1 MSNGYSAM
9 RTALIA
15 LGIVAIGLFAIA
27 AIVDWQRVEVPP
39 VGPSV
44 EQICAEAMQ
53 RAPADLSWVAPN
65 RAEKVR
71 GREIKA
77 VTLGGLPGHTGSLV
91 RVAGVL
97 HAEFE
102 WVALYPSRAAIEE
115 QPWRSPW
122 VRLTSLWPDEPYW
135 RTKGPS
141 ISDRCVVVEGTYS
154 GGAGGHFGMF
164 NGTIDDVLRLD
175 VWSTPHRPFVTTPP
189 PPPPP
194 ADVPCS
200 EKPVAPKP
208 TADAGVWEKMLA
220 EFNKLYETGEF
231 QLGYCLA
238 DVQVNERGTVDTV
251 RIVRPQN
258 VDKRVES
265 VLVRSMK
272 SGRYTPATACGRP
285 VPFALSVGVGHCPS
299 RTHGRREPDRQGAEA
314 HDAGSNEPQSL
325 GCAAGSQETRDV
337 RKPVLRRPHDGRLAV
352 RILR

>member
-1 MSNGYSAM
+1 MPDGQHSVSNGYSAM
-9 RTALIA
+9 RTALIV
-15 LGIVAIGLFAIA
+15 LGIIAIGLLA
-27 AIVDWQRVEVPP
+27 AATIVDWQRVEVPP

-53 RAPADLSWVAPN
+53 RTPADLSWVAPN

-77 VTLGGLPGHTGSLV
+77 VTLGELPGHAGSLV

-102 WVALYPSRAAIEE
+102 WVALYPSRAAMEE

-122 VRLTSLWPDEPYW
+122 VSLTSLWPDEPYW

-154 GGAGGHFGMF
+154 AGAGGHFGMF
-164 NGTIDDVLRLD
+164 NGTIEDVLRLD

-194 ADVPCS
+194 PADPPCS
-200 EKPVAPKP
+200 EKPAPPKP
-208 TADAGVWEKMLA
+208 MADPGAGQEMLA

-238 DVQVNERGTVDTV
+238 DVQVNEKGTVDTV

-265 VLVRSMK
+265 AIVRSMK
-272 SGRYTPATACGRP
+272 SRRYTPASACGRP

-299 RTHGRREPDRQGAEA
+299 QAERGRKSDR
-314 HDAGSNEPQSL
+314 
-325 GCAAGSQETRDV
+325 
-337 RKPVLRRPHDGRLAV
+337 
-352 RILR
+352 